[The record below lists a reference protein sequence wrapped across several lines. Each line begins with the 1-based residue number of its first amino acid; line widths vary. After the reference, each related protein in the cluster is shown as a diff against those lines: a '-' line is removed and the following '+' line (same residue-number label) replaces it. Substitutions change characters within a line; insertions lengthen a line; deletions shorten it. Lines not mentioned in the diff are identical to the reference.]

1 MTKVMKSPKSV
12 DILFTSRCN
21 LSCKYCSNSTGDI
34 PEDLPVSEWIQF
46 IEELGR
52 NSVLNIGIG
61 GGEPFIRDDLTELIE
76 SIVKNRMRYTIV
88 SNGSLITESIA
99 SFIAST
105 GRCDS
110 IQISIDGSHS
120 QPHDVFRGKG
130 SFYGAISGLECLRK
144 QGIAV
149 GVRVTIHRKNVTDLD
164 NIAQF
169 LLDDLKL
176 PRFSTNAASF
186 FGECRM
192 NSEEVQL
199 TVADRV
205 LAMNTLLRLSDRY
218 SNRISASAGPLAEAR
233 RWHQMEMARQT
244 DAVSFPGAGCLSAC
258 GGVYSLIAVRS
269 DGIIIPCSQM
279 THIEL
284 GRINHSDFRET
295 WQYHPYLERLR
306 NRVAT
311 PLSDFQFCKGCEYIP
326 YCRGNCPALAYTLTG
341 EENHPSPDACLKR
354 FLESGG
360 SIPALLNEKEAR

>member
-34 PEDLPVSEWIQF
+34 PEDLPISEWIQF

-76 SIVKNRMRYTIV
+76 SIVRNRMRYTIV

-130 SFYGAISGLECLRK
+130 SFHGAINGLECLRK

-149 GVRVTIHRKNVTDLD
+149 GSYHSS
-164 NIAQF
+164 Q
-169 LLDDLKL
+169 
-176 PRFSTNAASF
+176 
-186 FGECRM
+186 EC
-192 NSEEVQL
+192 
-199 TVADRV
+199 
-205 LAMNTLLRLSDRY
+205 Y
-218 SNRISASAGPLAEAR
+218 GP
-233 RWHQMEMARQT
+233 
-244 DAVSFPGAGCLSAC
+244 
-258 GGVYSLIAVRS
+258 
-269 DGIIIPCSQM
+269 
-279 THIEL
+279 
-284 GRINHSDFRET
+284 
-295 WQYHPYLERLR
+295 
-306 NRVAT
+306 
-311 PLSDFQFCKGCEYIP
+311 
-326 YCRGNCPALAYTLTG
+326 
-341 EENHPSPDACLKR
+341 
-354 FLESGG
+354 
-360 SIPALLNEKEAR
+360 